1 MLEQIVVF
9 QSQKDV
15 KEIVSL
21 FQKAKMVIGPHG
33 AGFSHIIFTAPG
45 THVVELTFAKNP
57 PLVRPVHILQAFP
70 FW

>member
-15 KEIVSL
+15 KEIISL
-21 FQKAKMVIGPHG
+21 FEKAKMVIGPHG

-45 THVVELTFAKNP
+45 TSIVEFTFAKNP
-57 PLVRPVHILQAFP
+57 PLVRPLYL
-70 FW
+70 